1 MSNKKA
7 TKRALLTSIL
17 AICLCLVM
25 LIGSTFAWFTSTAS
39 TGVNMIQSG
48 TLNVELY
55 YQDTI
60 DGKGESW
67 TKVDANTKLN
77 FLRKTENG
85 VAQDADILWEPGAT
99 YYLPALKVVN
109 EGNLALKY
117 KIVINGATGDTKLMD
132 VIDWT
137 YGISGGGGADMATLE
152 TERHLTAKPDQGE
165 SADILTI
172 SGKMRETAGNDYQNK
187 TISNITITVLATQDT
202 VEFDST
208 TNQYDANATYADA
221 VQVTD
226 TTSAQDALDAATNGT
241 VIQLAAGN
249 YGTLYIRQS
258 DKSVIDKGE
267 TSASSWT
274 GTRTINNVTII
285 GTAGTVVDS
294 IEVMAGTY
302 DPNETGNIVSEA
314 NSLLSYFN
322 INGLTIKNVTFS
334 GQNTAMSFG
343 NGRVDVNG
351 LTFDGCKMTV
361 TDDAENVRLLYI
373 NGEAKTEKYHN
384 ITVMNCEITGA
395 HQVMDVRNVE
405 NLTVSNNVFKD
416 IAARDIMIS
425 HSEGYTSGDVKITNN
440 KSDGSANRFLRI
452 ANASQM
458 NLVVTNNTITNFK
471 YNGYF
476 IEIDTAATNA
486 TFSGNSA
493 ACVEGYS
500 LTGTGIK
507 MGEGEI
513 TQNP

>member
-39 TGVNMIQSG
+39 TGVNTITSG
-48 TLNVELY
+48 NLAVEIMDKEGTSKLESLNWVAK
-55 YQDTI
+55 
-60 DGKGESW
+60 DG
-67 TKVDANTKLN
+67 
-77 FLRKTENG
+77 R
-85 VAQDADILWEPGAT
+85 AQDKILWEPGCT
-99 YYLPALKVVN
+99 YTLTPFVVKN
-109 EGNLALKY
+109 TGSLALKY
-117 KIVINGATGDTKLMD
+117 KLVITGLDGDSELLD
-132 VIDWT
+132 VIKFSVT
-137 YGISGGGGADMATLE
+137 GIDGIADLDKFEGHLSAGAKSEAITV
-152 TERHLTAKPDQGE
+152 
-165 SADILTI
+165 SAHMD
-172 SGKMRETAGNDYQNK
+172 EAAGNDYMGK
-187 TISNITITVLATQDT
+187 TLTGVEIKVYATQYI
-202 VEFDST
+202 EEYDST

-258 DKSVIDKGE
+258 NKSVIDKGE

-493 ACVEGYS
+493 ACAEGYS

-507 MGEGEI
+507 MGGSEI